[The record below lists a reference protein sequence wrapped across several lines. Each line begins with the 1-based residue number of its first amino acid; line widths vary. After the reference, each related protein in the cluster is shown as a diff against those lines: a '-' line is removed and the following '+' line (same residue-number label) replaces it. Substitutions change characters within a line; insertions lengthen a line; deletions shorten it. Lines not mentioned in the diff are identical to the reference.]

1 MSINKKIVYSMFF
14 RTFMPSLVST
24 AGLAFGGIA
33 DAVVIG
39 NRMGVAGL
47 AAIAFTWPIYM
58 IFNIIS
64 VGIGVGSSI
73 YYARYLSEGKVK
85 KALSLFNGCMIFC
98 IISGVLIA
106 LIGIGFMPQVLTLIG
121 AGAASPDVS
130 GLTGEYLYILFLATP
145 VFFIRMLFYYLVRAD
160 DSQILATSGMIIGNI
175 VDILLSCL
183 FVFGLDMGI
192 RGVAYATVMGTGL
205 VTLIYLV
212 KMFRKTSI
220 LHFTRQR
227 PDIRSVWAAYK
238 AGFASSSQYLFQFIA
253 ITVINQ
259 LLIRTGGQTDVAI
272 YNVIT
277 NVSYVV
283 MAVADA
289 ATATIYPV
297 ISTFYGERNNRA
309 VIDTFKLACRTT
321 ILLGVPVS
329 ITVFCFA
336 DYIAMFFGLQSHV
349 GEMPIRI
356 FIFSI
361 LFAYGNLIMSSFY
374 QATDNAHKG
383 ALITFLRSFV
393 FSILFA
399 FLCTLIP
406 GSTFW
411 WSFLALE
418 AMTLI
423 CWCSY
428 GAFQHNMYCLPI
440 HSEDERMELIIT
452 GKDAGLNLELMKVNA
467 FCERQGADAKQTYY
481 VMLVLEEI
489 CSAIILNAF
498 QAGEDKYIV
507 VVIYARE
514 EGGKRN
520 FVFSVRD
527 NCANYNPFA
536 VDSRQ
541 LRDLEDDEA
550 VGNIGI
556 LIVKKKAKDFFYRR
570 YQGFNTLVITV

>member
-1 MSINKKIVYSMFF
+1 MFF
-14 RTFMPSLVST
+14 RTFVPSLVST
-24 AGLAFGGIA
+24 AGLALGGIA

-39 NRMGVAGL
+39 NRMGVVGL

-85 KALSLFNGCMIFC
+85 KALSLFNGGMIFC
-98 IISGVLIA
+98 IVSGILIA
-106 LIGIGFMPQVLTLIG
+106 LLGIRFMPQILVLIG
-121 AGAASPDVS
+121 AGAASPEVS

-160 DSQILATSGMIIGNI
+160 DSQLLATIGMIIGNV

-183 FVFGLDMGI
+183 FVFVFDMGVK
-192 RGVAYATVMGTGL
+192 GVAYATVMGTGL
-205 VTLIYLV
+205 VTLIYLT

-220 LHFTRQR
+220 LHFTRQK
-227 PDIRSVWAAYK
+227 PNIRSVWAAYK

-309 VIDTFKLACRTT
+309 VTDTFKLACRTT
-321 ILLGVPVS
+321 ILLGIPLS
-329 ITVFCFA
+329 IAVFSFA
-336 DYIAMFFGLQSHV
+336 DDIAMFFGLRSHL

-374 QATDNAHKG
+374 QATENAHKG
-383 ALITFLRSFV
+383 AMITLLRSFI
-393 FSILFA
+393 FSIMFA
-399 FLCTLIP
+399 FLCTLVP

-423 CWCSY
+423 CWCGY
-428 GAFQHNMYCLPI
+428 GAVRHDMYCLSI
-440 HSEDERMELIIT
+440 HNEDERMELIIT
-452 GKDAGLNLELMKVNA
+452 DKDVGLNMELMKVNE
-467 FCERQGADAKQTYY
+467 FCERHGADTKQTYY
-481 VMLVLEEI
+481 VTLVMEEI

-498 QAGEDKYIV
+498 QEGKDKYIAV
-507 VVIYARE
+507 VLYVRE
-514 EGGKRN
+514 EGEKRD

-536 VDSRQ
+536 VESRQ
-541 LRDLEDDEA
+541 LRDLDDDEA